1 MLIRIIWA
9 AEDLPIII
17 NLKKSIVTLNR
28 IAASNGEIFCPAWD
42 LVYVKNVIEDIT
54 EKRKEMLLD
63 LKKTVGQIDKEYPEL
78 SEQEE
83 TEKAAELMGRDRR
96 AVNPLFAGSIRACKG

>member
-1 MLIRIIWA
+1 
-9 AEDLPIII
+9 
-17 NLKKSIVTLNR
+17 
-28 IAASNGEIFCPAWD
+28 
-42 LVYVKNVIEDIT
+42 
-54 EKRKEMLLD
+54 MLLD